1 LRLRATQGRRSN
13 DGGCPS
19 SSSFTRCS
27 LRASMQLARRHLLA
41 LAGAV
46 VASFPRASFAQ
57 AYPSRPVRV
66 LVPVAPGGAN
76 DTTGG
81 LFAQK
86 LSEHLGQQFYVE
98 NLPGAGGNLAIGNAA
113 RATAD
118 GYTLLAG
125 GGNFVINPSLYA
137 KIPYDPVKDF
147 TAVSL
152 MCSSPHFLRV
162 HPSVAAAPVAEFIA
176 LAKAS
181 PGKFNYASAGR
192 GTPAHLA
199 GELFKLAFGL
209 DITHVPFS
217 GGGPAI
223 TATIGGHT
231 PVIVSAL
238 PTGAPYAKAGNPRAL
253 AMMRAK
259 RSSLLPEVPPRAEA
273 PGMTLEADIVPGL
286 LAPAGTPHE
295 VVDLINHTV
304 ADITAP
310 AEFREHLH
318 ALGFDPV
325 ASTPDEFADWIKLEI
340 AKWGKVIRDAHIG
353 VQ

>member
-1 LRLRATQGRRSN
+1 
-13 DGGCPS
+13 
-19 SSSFTRCS
+19 
-27 LRASMQLARRHLLA
+27 MQLARRHLLA
-41 LAGAV
+41 LAAAA
-46 VASFPRASFAQ
+46 VASLPRASSAQ

-76 DTTGG
+76 DTTAR

-113 RATAD
+113 RAAAD

-152 MCSSPHFLRV
+152 MCSSPHFLGV
-162 HPSVAAAPVAEFIA
+162 HPSVAATTVAEFIA

-238 PTGAPYAKAGNPRAL
+238 PTGAPYAKAGNLRAL
-253 AMMRAK
+253 AMMSAK
-259 RSSLLPEVPPRAEA
+259 RSSLLPEVPTMVETT
-273 PGMTLEADIVPGL
+273 GMNLEADIVTGL
-286 LAPAGTPHE
+286 LVPAGTPDE
-295 VVDLINHTV
+295 VVDLLNHAV
-304 ADITAP
+304 ADIIAP
-310 AEFREHLH
+310 AEFRERLH

-325 ASTPDEFADWIKLEI
+325 ASTPGEFADWIKLEI

>member
-1 LRLRATQGRRSN
+1 MRSTRR
-13 DGGCPS
+13 
-19 SSSFTRCS
+19 R
-27 LRASMQLARRHLLA
+27 MLA
-41 LAGAV
+41 LGGATVASVSLPRAGA
-46 VASFPRASFAQ
+46 AQ
-57 AYPSRPVRV
+57 SYPSRPVRL

-76 DTTGG
+76 DTTAR

-113 RATAD
+113 RAAAD

-147 TAVSL
+147 AAVSL
-152 MCSSPHFLRV
+152 MCSSPHFLGV
-162 HPSVAAAPVAEFIA
+162 HPSVAATTVAEFIT

-238 PTGAPYAKAGNPRAL
+238 PTGAPYARAGNLRAL
-253 AMMRAK
+253 AMMSAK
-259 RSSLLPEVPPRAEA
+259 RSSLLPEVPTMAEA
-273 PGMTLEADIVPGL
+273 TGMNLEADIVTGL
-286 LAPAGTPHE
+286 LAPAATPDE
-295 VVDLINHTV
+295 VVDLLNRAV
-304 ADITAP
+304 ADIIAP
-310 AEFREHLH
+310 AEFRERLH

-325 ASTPDEFADWIKLEI
+325 ASTPGEFADWIKLEI
-340 AKWGKVIRDAHIG
+340 AKWAKVIREANIG